1 MASILRLSDAMGRE
15 RCLFC
20 DRFIFDG
27 DDVTRPASLG
37 LSVHRHCYLRD
48 AGLEDSSA
56 GAHPR
61 TDKTEPEDDEED
73 SGV

>member
-1 MASILRLSDAMGRE
+1 MASILRLFDAMGRE

-27 DDVTRPASLG
+27 DDVPRPASLG

-48 AGLEDSSA
+48 AGLEEGSA

-61 TDKTEPEDDEED
+61 AAEKEPEDDEEA
-73 SGV
+73 SGA

>member
-1 MASILRLSDAMGRE
+1 MASILRIVDPMGRE

-48 AGLEDSSA
+48 AGLDGSA
-56 GAHPR
+56 GSHPR
-61 TDKTEPEDDEED
+61 AEESKPEDDEED
-73 SGV
+73 SGL

>member
-1 MASILRLSDAMGRE
+1 MALILRLFDAMGRE